1 MDHFG
6 FIEGEMYAEDLPV
19 RDIAAEVGTPFYCY
33 STGTLI
39 RHYKVFCE
47 AFRDDDFLL
56 CYAVKANT
64 NQAIIKTLADQGSG
78 ADVVSEGEMRR
89 ALRAGI
95 PAQKIVYSGVA
106 KTAREMAF
114 ALEQGIFQFNVES
127 EPELHQL
134 NAVAAGLGKVAAI
147 AFRINPDVDARTHA
161 KISTG
166 KSENKFGVPWTRA
179 REIYAAAAKLPAIR
193 VQGVDLHIGS
203 QLTDLEPFEEAFR
216 RIARLVTDLRAD
228 GHDISVLDLGGG
240 LGIPY
245 NRSSS
250 KPPLPV
256 EYGEMV
262 KRVVGH
268 LGCKIIIEPGRLLV
282 GNAGILV
289 SQVIYVKQGENRR
302 FLIIDA
308 AMNDLV
314 RPSMYDAFHEIEPV
328 RQTDAPTSA
337 CDIVGPVC
345 ETGDT
350 FARDRQ
356 MPMLES
362 GDLVAIRSAG
372 AYGAVMSST
381 YNTRPLIPEVL
392 VKGDEYAIV
401 RPRPDYDSIIGLDI
415 LPDWLDRTG
424 AD

>member
-1 MDHFG
+1 MDFFG
-6 FIEGEMYAEDLPV
+6 YRQGEIYVEDLA
-19 RDIAAEVGTPFYCY
+19 IQSLAQQVGTPFYCY
-33 STGTLI
+33 STETLI
-39 RHYKVFCE
+39 RHYNVFCQ
-47 AFRDDDFLL
+47 AFTGDDFLL
-56 CYAVKANT
+56 CYAVKANS
-64 NQAIIKTLADQGSG
+64 NQAIIKTLANAGAG
-78 ADVVSEGEMRR
+78 ADVVSEGELRR

-95 PAQKIVYSGVA
+95 PAEKIVFSGVA
-106 KTAREMAF
+106 KTEREMVF
-114 ALEQGIFQFNVES
+114 ALETGIFQFNVES

-134 NAVAAGLGKVAAI
+134 SRLADKMGKTAAI

-166 KSENKFGVPWTRA
+166 KSENKFGIPRTRA
-179 REIYAAAAKLPAIR
+179 REIYAMAAGLPGIR

-203 QLTDLEPFEEAFR
+203 QLTDLAPFEQAFR
-216 RIARLVTDLRAD
+216 RIVTLVEDLRND

-245 NRSSS
+245 GREET
-250 KPPLPV
+250 KPPLPL

-262 KRVVGH
+262 KKTVGH
-268 LGCKIIIEPGRLLV
+268 LGCRIIIEPGRLLV

-289 SQVIYVKQGENRR
+289 SRVIYVKQGEDRK

-314 RPSMYDAFHEIEPV
+314 RPSMYDAYHEIVPV
-328 RQTDAPTSA
+328 RQSDAAISP
-337 CDIVGPVC
+337 CDVVGPVC

-356 MPMLES
+356 LPALEA

-381 YNTRPLIPEVL
+381 YNTRPLVPELL
-392 VKGDEYAIV
+392 VRGGEYAII
-401 RPRPDYDSIIGLDI
+401 RARPDYDDIIGWDI
-415 LPDWLDRTG
+415 MPEWLD
-424 AD
+424 